1 MVPNERLQCALRSG
15 SSALPIAVAGVTWLL
30 CALPAAAADPVVTTP
45 GIFDP
50 HSTPAQG
57 IVDYSHLVLG
67 ICGAIFALVV
77 AVIGYTTIRFRARAG
92 DEAREPPQIYGSN
105 QLELAWTV
113 VPIIIVF
120 VLSLVT
126 VRTILALQIDQRP
139 EGWMPV
145 TAVGHQ
151 WWWEF
156 QYPEHGFTTA
166 NELHLPVDRATFLD
180 LQSADVVHSFWVPQL
195 AGKTDV
201 IPNHENHMWIEP
213 QQTGL
218 FVGQCAEYCGTQHAN
233 MLLRVYVHSNEDF
246 ERWAAAEARDAAT
259 APGVD
264 KGRDVFLTTACIN
277 CHSVR
282 GTVANGRFGP
292 DLTHLMRRD
301 TLASG
306 SVPND
311 AGNLKAWVDDP
322 DHLKH
327 GALMPAMGLDDRD
340 LDALVAYLLT
350 LE

>member
-1 MVPNERLQCALRSG
+1 MAL
-15 SSALPIAVAGVTWLL
+15 IA
-30 CALPAAAADPVVTTP
+30 
-45 GIFDP
+45 
-50 HSTPAQG
+50 
-57 IVDYSHLVLG
+57 
-67 ICGAIFALVV
+67 
-77 AVIGYTTIRFRARAG
+77 YTTVRFRARRTDA
-92 DEAREPPQIYGSN
+92 DREPPQIYGSN

-113 VPIIIVF
+113 VPIIVVF

-126 VRTILALQIDQRP
+126 VRTILALQIDERP
-139 EGWMPV
+139 EGWLPV
-145 TAVGHQ
+145 TVVGHQ

-156 QYPEHGFTTA
+156 QYPEHGITTA

-180 LQSADVVHSFWVPQL
+180 LRSADVVHSFWVPQL

-213 QQTGL
+213 STTGL

-233 MLLRVYVHSNEDF
+233 MLLRVYVHTREDF
-246 ERWAAAEARDAAT
+246 ELWAAAEARDAVT
-259 APGVD
+259 APGVEA
-264 KGRDVFLTTACIN
+264 GREVFLGTACIN
-277 CHSVR
+277 CHTVR

-311 AGNLKAWVDDP
+311 PANLKAWIDDP
-322 DHLKH
+322 DHLKR